1 MKKNLKNLWGKR
13 IFSSFLS
20 ISFLLSGISPAFNVS
35 AASPASVPDTLTLK
49 ESAGVCSGNSVAF
62 NVRSNAFNSSKL
74 KFYQDML
81 SGSHT
86 KTNAST
92 KSGAPNATSAED
104 WFDIAYIL
112 HRNRQSQSG
121 TSNYSSRMEA
131 MRYSTIAEYNNTG
144 KISNNEYKGGYY
156 GIFIAT
162 ALIIVIHL
170 VMQIQISVKNYM
182 NIIWHSTRAVATK
195 KAGIPA
201 TKVQQTALNLW
212 KIIQIKMSF
221 GLF

>member
-1 MKKNLKNLWGKR
+1 
-13 IFSSFLS
+13 
-20 ISFLLSGISPAFNVS
+20 
-35 AASPASVPDTLTLK
+35 
-49 ESAGVCSGNSVAF
+49 
-62 NVRSNAFNSSKL
+62 
-74 KFYQDML
+74 ML

-144 KISNNEYKGGYY
+144 KISNNEYKGGY
-156 GIFIAT
+156 
-162 ALIIVIHL
+162 VWHIHRNGFNYSNSL
-170 VMQIQISVKNYM
+170 SNANTDIRKNYM
-182 NIIWHSTRAVATK
+182 NIIWHSIRAVATK
-195 KAGIPA
+195 RLEF
-201 TKVQQTALNLW
+201 Q
-212 KIIQIKMSF
+212 
-221 GLF
+221 

>member
-1 MKKNLKNLWGKR
+1 MKKDLKNLWGKR

-144 KISNNEYKGGYY
+144 KISNNEYKGGY
-156 GIFIAT
+156 
-162 ALIIVIHL
+162 VWHIHRNGF
-170 VMQIQISVKNYM
+170 NYS
-182 NIIWHSTRAVATK
+182 NSLSNCKYRY
-195 KAGIPA
+195 P
-201 TKVQQTALNLW
+201 
-212 KIIQIKMSF
+212 
-221 GLF
+221 